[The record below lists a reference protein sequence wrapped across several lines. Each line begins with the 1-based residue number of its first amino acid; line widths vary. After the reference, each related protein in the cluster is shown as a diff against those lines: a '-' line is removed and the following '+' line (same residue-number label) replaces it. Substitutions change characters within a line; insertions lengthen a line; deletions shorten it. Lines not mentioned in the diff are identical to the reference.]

1 MKKVGRKVVSV
12 LLTLCMLLTMLP
24 VSALAADEGTVDTA
38 PAETNLAEPVNTGN
52 SSSDEGETPVS
63 TLVAGTEDSVDY
75 VDEDGQ
81 TQTCT
86 EYTTVAAATTT
97 WSNGWYVVTGTVTLD
112 DRVEVSDS
120 VNLIL
125 ADGAE
130 LNATKGIGV
139 TAGNSLT
146 IYGQSEG
153 TGKLTAGA
161 YQVYNSAAI
170 GGTDDKGQNRNLCA
184 HGDITING
192 GDITATGTSSA
203 AGIGGGGSATGT
215 SGTITINGGTV
226 KATGGSDAAGIG
238 GGYANTTNGG
248 AIIINGGTVTA
259 TGGSKAAGIGAG
271 YSGAGGMEIT
281 IKGGTV
287 KATGGSNDTY
297 GGAGIGANYG
307 GSTNPVIITI
317 TGSADV
323 TATGGLGAAGIGGGS
338 GKAEAAVDTIVID
351 GSAKV
356 YATGGDSDT
365 YGGAGIGAGGNGA
378 CGSITIGGS
387 ADVTATGGESEYR
400 SGAGIGAGGFSAVD
414 FGTMTY
420 ISNCDVIEI
429 TGGTVD
435 ATGGTGAEAVGGN
448 EKAKVETV
456 SISGGAF
463 TENTFPNGEIPADYL
478 ADGYELKQD
487 ADGTWSVKEEEETPP
502 EPTGVA
508 QIGDK
513 TYPTLEKAFDAVGSD
528 AVTIKLLADTQI
540 SNNAIEVAAGENIVL
555 DLNGCAVTVP
565 EAVSGRSIYA
575 ISNYGTLTIRDTSA
589 EKDGSIS
596 SRGVQ
601 NLENGILTL
610 ESGTINSID
619 SNGGGAAVWNE
630 ATFYMTG
637 GTLAF
642 TGEKSGNNSGTPLS
656 NQFGATATITGGSLL
671 SPYTCVFNSGHMK
684 ISNVSLA
691 GQTAYWHVIKTY
703 GGSDLELRNVNVSAT
718 LGGGIEA
725 AGGTVDIYDCTFTQM
740 GYYDW
745 NSVNVAVS
753 GGGTVNVHSGTFTSE
768 NYGAYVFNSGGTINV
783 EGGTFSAGR
792 TVLKADNSTTSNPSV
807 INVADGA
814 FTGKLE
820 IGSSSTLSI
829 SGGTF
834 SVEIPEKY
842 CAEGFVPQE
851 NANGT
856 WGVVAETTY
865 VAQIGDQTYPTL
877 EAAFA
882 AVGSEAVTIK
892 LLADTQISNAIEVPE
907 GKTITLDLNGCAVTV
922 PAAGSDGRSL
932 YAINNKG
939 TLTICDNS
947 TEQDGSITARG
958 IQNIGNGIL
967 TINSGTFISCD
978 ANGGAAVWNE
988 ATAYING
995 GTFKTVFVGS
1005 ASDNY
1010 GPGCLNN
1017 SGTAVI
1023 TAGTFESV
1031 NKRTYA
1037 VISTGTITITPAE
1050 GKEVIVSGAHGGLAV
1065 DSGVAVVNGGSFSS
1079 TEYYGLYVS
1088 NDGQG
1093 EDPMQAAV
1101 TVNGGTFTGANYS
1114 VWIGSDYN
1122 NPVNSTIAIH
1132 NGIFMKPL
1140 NAQSNTREGAVQVYG
1155 GTFYQ
1160 EVPPEYCAEG
1170 FVPQKNADGT
1180 WGVVKKDEAEIN
1192 GKQYATLSE
1201 ALNAVKGGET
1211 IKILAPATVNMTK
1224 TYAITGKAITL
1235 DLNGQTVT
1243 WKSSAK
1249 NMIEI
1254 GTDGGL
1260 TIQDATDAGVLHF
1273 IGTGTTSYG
1282 SGIYTSGNGSLS
1294 LTGGTVLYEHSKA
1307 GYGLNITGSSTFTMT
1322 SGTVKIAGAVNY
1334 AVRLA
1339 STSQCQLN
1347 GGKILFDEGT
1357 TATTLY
1363 GVHAVLYSSA
1373 GEDAGFS
1380 LGNLTVDGSMV
1391 PDTKT
1396 VYCVYGYNDGTP
1408 VTISGGTYTAN
1419 DKSASYAVGGG
1430 NSNATSISGGTFN
1443 GAVKAA
1449 IGKVT
1454 GGQFSVQPSAAYLPE
1469 GKIYELQQDGY
1480 YYVVDGTYVAR
1491 LGTVGYTS
1499 WDALWKD
1506 ASGGTTASAVY
1517 ILADVKEIT
1526 VPAGKNVTFYNS
1538 GNCAIGKITN
1548 NGTCKIISYA
1558 MTGTEV
1564 VNNGSLN
1571 LGHEVKS
1578 LVNNQGATMEATSY
1592 SYAKVTDSITNSGTM
1607 TISKGTYPCTIT
1619 NTGTITLTG
1628 GSFAREVK
1636 DWCADGYT
1644 TQESG
1649 DLWVVVKNGPHVAE
1663 IDGYWY
1669 TSLSAAINAAKDGD
1683 TVKLLMDTTLTPTTT
1698 GTGLKN
1704 AITIS
1709 GVSKPNL
1716 TLDLN
1721 GKTISW
1727 DQTCADQTL
1736 SSTPVMF
1743 SIIGGANITITGKG
1757 TIDTELGSNTS
1768 YGINMTTSP
1777 KNQLTIEN
1785 GTFTGAPTAIQVE
1798 KGTLTILDGTFK
1810 LAKTVAED
1818 KPEQA
1823 KYVVNAID
1831 ANWKNDSANIS
1842 IQGGS
1847 FCFDPSD
1854 NPEGEGSS
1862 YVAEGFEAV
1871 VNTDGSFE
1879 IAKVKV
1885 AEVGDVQYT
1894 SLTEAINAA
1903 TDGQTIKLL
1912 ADSTG
1917 NTTATISNGRKLT
1930 LNMNGFDAGFI
1941 KYNNISI
1948 YHGGLN
1954 IIGSGKLYEEE
1965 PYFAPVVIYGSDDPE
1980 AADYTTVTVG
1990 KDVTLEGWS
1999 GLFIDQHDEHKETA
2013 YGIKATVNGTLH
2025 SVKDFQ
2031 GYGGHALYVQGVI
2044 TATEGNVPEIIL
2056 DGATLNTD
2064 VGNGMYLAGYAK
2076 TTITDSTITSTGEN
2090 STGIEIRAGELTI
2103 SGNTTVSGG
2112 NGEFVA
2118 DPNGNG
2124 STTNNVALA
2133 VVQHT
2138 TKLPVIVTV
2147 KGGTFNGG
2155 AALYQA
2161 DQQDNGAD
2169 AVAKVQISV
2178 EDGTFNG
2185 VVYSENKTNFITG
2198 GTFSEKPNEA
2208 YCAEGYAPVEN
2219 DNGTWGVEVETTYV
2233 AEVNSQKYESLIDA
2247 VNVAKVSGQT
2257 VKLLANVELQPVE
2270 GKDYALLI
2278 DNGESMTLDLNG
2290 HKITATLNNTEEFNL
2305 IKNYG
2310 GLTITDDSEGQ
2321 KGSIE
2326 VTENG
2331 SHDSARTSILY
2342 NGYDTGKFTLEA
2354 GTLKLTGGEGSKK
2367 PLYGVYSSG
2376 TTVVMN
2382 GGAIEVRRLNSYYEY
2397 SESWDVYGIY
2407 NSSGCQTTVNGGTIT
2422 VENQGMYNSAYGIFN
2437 ASGTVSIH
2445 GTPETPY
2452 IAANAFNTGI
2462 YFEHTLYGNIT
2473 LYGGKYNMQTDTATG
2488 WIEGENNITI
2498 AEGYEKKF
2506 NGNRTVSIVKS
2517 PVAQIGSTK
2526 YDTLEEAV
2534 AAVKSG
2540 ETITML
2546 TDVEEGSGIIV
2557 PSGSNFTIDFAGHT
2571 YKVVGNLAG
2580 STGTESQCFQLL
2592 RDSNITMKNGTIVA
2606 NNSGIQMIIQN
2617 YANLT
2622 LDGMTLDATQGTNN
2636 VGYVMSNNC
2645 GNVTIT
2651 GNTNITAKDGEVA
2664 FDVFYWPDNGYV
2676 EGVTVT
2682 VDENMTGTITGKIEY
2697 AADDTAQD
2705 ADVAE
2710 KAKLNIE
2717 AGTFIGSIV
2726 TTETNHGISI
2736 SGGSFS
2742 VKPDDSYLAPY
2753 YEASQN
2759 TTGDNYW
2766 TVDVAEEYE
2775 ATWTNGETL
2784 EAGTLDAMLDAANA
2798 AKAGTVALL
2807 KDIAASGI
2815 HVSAGVTLDLAGH
2828 ELDAT
2833 GSEFTAYGKV
2843 VDSTEG
2849 EGLLKLP
2856 AEYYTI
2862 QKDNPSLPIYDS
2874 TAGGYRLYTYQL
2886 TTLRTYEPGTANTVQ
2901 FWFKLTF
2908 TNEEAWEL
2916 LTTGNENHG
2925 ITVKSKYQ
2933 FSGQTASESW
2943 FSFNSEFI
2951 HWIADQVVSSQY
2963 TQDQLGFYLN
2973 VTNTNLLGERTM
2985 TVTPAVDSVPS
2996 VGTESEQMTYSLNLG
3011 E

>member
-24 VSALAADEGTVDTA
+24 VSALAVDEGTVVDTA
-38 PAETNLAEPVNTGN
+38 PAETNLAEPANNGN
-52 SSSDEGETPVS
+52 SSSDDSLPVS
-63 TLVAGTEDSVDY
+63 TLGTDPEGDADVSVEY
-75 VDEDGQ
+75 VDENKVAR
-81 TQTCT
+81 TCT
-86 EYTTVAAATTT
+86 DYTVVTSSDTV
-97 WSNGWYVVTGTVTLD
+97 WSAGWYVVTDT
-112 DRVEVSDS
+112 
-120 VNLIL
+120 VNLTSRVQVSGNVYLIL
-125 ADGAE
+125 TDGAA
-130 LNATKGIGV
+130 LNANKGIGV

-146 IYGQSEG
+146 IYGQSAG
-153 TGKLTAGA
+153 TGRLTAGA
-161 YQVYNSAAI
+161 YQVGSAAAI
-170 GGTDDKGQNRNLCA
+170 GGNNDSGA
-184 HGDITING
+184 HGNITING
-192 GDITATGTSSA
+192 GEINATGASDA
-203 AGIGGGGSATGT
+203 AGIGGGMSATET
-215 SGTITINGGTV
+215 SGTITINDGVVNATSGGN
-226 KATGGSDAAGIG
+226 GAGIG

-248 AIIINGGTVTA
+248 DITITGGNVTAVGGIWAAGIGTGYYGTGMKITITGGTVNA
-259 TGGSKAAGIGAG
+259 TGGSDDTFGGAGIGAG
-271 YSGAGGMEIT
+271 YSTASGAALASIT
-281 IKGGTV
+281 ITGGDVTAKGGSGAAGIGSGSGPNAAV
-287 KATGGSNDTY
+287 GAIEISGSAEVHAIGGNSDTY
-297 GGAGIGANYG
+297 AGAGIGAG
-307 GSTNPVIITI
+307 GYDDCGSITI
-317 TGSADV
+317 SGGAKV
-323 TATGGLGAAGIGGGS
+323 TATGGTGS
-338 GKAEAAVDTIVID
+338 
-351 GSAKV
+351 S
-356 YATGGDSDT
+356 
-365 YGGAGIGAGGNGA
+365 YGGAGIGAGGKGP
-378 CGSITIGGS
+378 CDSITIGGR
-387 ADVTATGGESEYR
+387 ADVTAVGGAGDTCG
-400 SGAGIGAGGFSAVD
+400 GAGIGAGGGRNID
-414 FGTMTY
+414 IIDGTY
-420 ISNCDVIEI
+420 RPIPSCNRIEI
-429 TGGTVD
+429 TGGTVN
-435 ATGGTGAEAVGGN
+435 ATGSGDADGIGGN
-448 EKAKVETV
+448 GSTSSTVGSV

-463 TENTFPNGEIPADYL
+463 SANTFDGGIPEDYL
-478 ADGYELKQD
+478 ADGFTPVENE
-487 ADGTWSVKEEEETPP
+487 DGTWGVKEDDTTTD
-502 EPTGVA
+502 TGVA

-513 TYPTLEKAFDAVGSD
+513 TYATLEQAFDVVTGSEPT
-528 AVTIKLLADTQI
+528 TIKLIADTQI
-540 SNNAIEVAAGENIVL
+540 SSTIE
-555 DLNGCAVTVP
+555 
-565 EAVSGRSIYA
+565 
-575 ISNYGTLTIRDTSA
+575 
-589 EKDGSIS
+589 
-596 SRGVQ
+596 
-601 NLENGILTL
+601 IL
-610 ESGTINSID
+610 
-619 SNGGGAAVWNE
+619 
-630 ATFYMTG
+630 
-637 GTLAF
+637 
-642 TGEKSGNNSGTPLS
+642 
-656 NQFGATATITGGSLL
+656 
-671 SPYTCVFNSGHMK
+671 
-684 ISNVSLA
+684 
-691 GQTAYWHVIKTY
+691 
-703 GGSDLELRNVNVSAT
+703 
-718 LGGGIEA
+718 
-725 AGGTVDIYDCTFTQM
+725 
-740 GYYDW
+740 
-745 NSVNVAVS
+745 
-753 GGGTVNVHSGTFTSE
+753 
-768 NYGAYVFNSGGTINV
+768 
-783 EGGTFSAGR
+783 
-792 TVLKADNSTTSNPSV
+792 
-807 INVADGA
+807 
-814 FTGKLE
+814 
-820 IGSSSTLSI
+820 
-829 SGGTF
+829 
-834 SVEIPEKY
+834 
-842 CAEGFVPQE
+842 
-851 NANGT
+851 
-856 WGVVAETTY
+856 
-865 VAQIGDQTYPTL
+865 
-877 EAAFA
+877 
-882 AVGSEAVTIK
+882 
-892 LLADTQISNAIEVPE
+892 E
-907 GKTITLDLNGCAVTV
+907 GKNITLDLNGCAVTV

-932 YAINNKG
+932 YAISNNG

-967 TINSGTFISCD
+967 TINSGTFVSCD

-995 GTFKTVFVGS
+995 GTFKTMYVGS

-1322 SGTVKIAGAVNY
+1322 GGTVKIAGAVNY

-1380 LGNLTVDGSMV
+1380 LGNLAVDGSMV

-1592 SYAKVTDSITNSGTM
+1592 TYAKVTDSITNSGTM
-1607 TISKGTYPCTIT
+1607 TISKGTYPCAIT

-1628 GSFAREVK
+1628 GSFAQKVT

-1644 TQESG
+1644 TQNSG
-1649 DLWVVVKNGPHVAE
+1649 DLWVVVKNGDHVAE

-1698 GTGLKN
+1698 GTGLKS

-1727 DQTCADQTL
+1727 DQTYADQTL

-1743 SIIGGANITITGKG
+1743 SISGGANITITGNG

-1768 YGINMTTSP
+1768 YGINMTTST

-1810 LAKTVAED
+1810 LAKTVATD

-1831 ANWKNDSANIS
+1831 ANWNDDSANIS

-1847 FCFDPSD
+1847 FCFDPSN

-1871 VNTDGSFE
+1871 VNADGSFE

-1885 AEVGDVQYT
+1885 AEVGGVQYT
-1894 SLTEAINAA
+1894 SLADAIKNVASGGTITLLCDFVQNDQLTITDKTFTLDMAGKNIILGKISDGAGAILLDGSSNVTITGNGGFTFNDDYFADSSGQMIGVDGNATLTIENGNFYAGLVCVRAGESAKVYIKGGEYSAYAKFDGRVWLLNLQDNEGAKFYVSGGTFKNYDPTNSDTESPADNFCTPEYAA
-1903 TDGQTIKLL
+1903 TPTTDESGNTIYTVVEAEARIGETGYVTLADAIAAAGDNDTITLL
-1912 ADSTG
+1912 ANVTEDVVVPTG
-1917 NTTATISNGRKLT
+1917 KNITLGLNEHKITNVADHTITVKIGATLAITGTGTVDNVTHAKAAIWNEGTVTLDGGAYTRSQETGTGPDVSGTNSYYNIVNHGTMTINSGVSVTQNGGFSSMIENGYYSYNSGNASSGYVAGVNAVNPELT
-1930 LNMNGFDAGFI
+1930 INGGTF
-1941 KYNNISI
+1941 S
-1948 YHGGLN
+1948 GGLN
-1954 IIGSGKLYEEE
+1954 TVKNDDGGKLTINDGT
-1965 PYFAPVVIYGSDDPE
+1965 FTN
-1980 AADYTTVTVG
+1980 TT
-1990 KDVTLEGWS
+1990 
-1999 GLFIDQHDEHKETA
+1999 Q
-2013 YGIKATVNGTLH
+2013 ATVLNWN
-2025 SVKDFQ
+2025 
-2031 GYGGHALYVQGVI
+2031 I
-2044 TATEGNVPEIIL
+2044 ATI
-2056 DGATLNTD
+2056 A
-2064 VGNGMYLAGYAK
+2064 
-2076 TTITDSTITSTGEN
+2076 
-2090 STGIEIRAGELTI
+2090 
-2103 SGNTTVSGG
+2103 
-2112 NGEFVA
+2112 
-2118 DPNGNG
+2118 
-2124 STTNNVALA
+2124 
-2133 VVQHT
+2133 
-2138 TKLPVIVTV
+2138 
-2147 KGGTFNGG
+2147 GGTFTAGSGNC
-2155 AALYQA
+2155 LL
-2161 DQQDNGAD
+2161 NGAFSTSASAQD
-2169 AVAKVQISV
+2169 LGQMTITGGSFTSPEGTACIVNYLTDSLPEIS
-2178 EDGTFNG
+2178 
-2185 VVYSENKTNFITG
+2185 G
-2198 GTFSEKPNEA
+2198 GTFSEKPDDT
-2208 YCAEGYAPVEN
+2208 YLVDGYAPEQNDEGDWVVVEEN
-2219 DNGTWGVEVETTYV
+2219 FV
-2233 AEVNSQKYESLIDA
+2233 AEIVDGQKYESLIEA
-2247 VNVAKVSGQT
+2247 VEAATAGQT

-2270 GKDYALLI
+2270 NQDYVLMI
-2278 DNGESMTLDLNG
+2278 DANQSMTLDLNG
-2290 HKITATLNNTEEFNL
+2290 HKITATLNNTAEFNL

-2310 GLTITDDSEGQ
+2310 ELTITDTSEG
-2321 KGSIE
+2321 KGGSIE

-2354 GTLKLTGGEGSKK
+2354 GTLKLTGSANSKK

-2382 GGAIEVRRLNSYYEY
+2382 GGAIEVRREKTSDGGSTNGKH
-2397 SESWDVYGIY
+2397 WDVYGIY
-2407 NSSGCQTTVNGGTIT
+2407 NSNNCQTTVNDGTIT
-2422 VENQGMYNSAYGIFN
+2422 VENQGRHNSAYGINN

-2445 GTPETPY
+2445 GDPNTPY
-2452 IAANAFNTGI
+2452 IEANAFDDGI
-2462 YFEHTLYGNIT
+2462 WYEHTLYGKIT

-2488 WIEGENNITI
+2488 WIKSDIII
-2498 AEGYEKKF
+2498 ADGYEDHK
-2506 NGNRTVSIVKS
+2506 NGDGTVSIIKS

-2526 YDTLEEAV
+2526 YHTLEEAV
-2534 AAVKSG
+2534 AHVQPG

-2606 NNSGIQMIIQN
+2606 NNSGITMIIQN

-2622 LDGMTLDATQGTNN
+2622 LDDMTLDATQGINN

-2651 GNTNITAKDGEVA
+2651 GDTDITAKTTGVA
-2664 FDVFYWPDNGYV
+2664 FDVYYWPSGSYV

-2742 VKPDDSYLAPY
+2742 EEPNKDYLAPY
-2753 YEASQN
+2753 YAATQN

-2766 TVDVAEEYE
+2766 TVDVAANIE
-2775 ATWTNGETL
+2775 AIWIT
-2784 EAGTLDAMLDAANA
+2784 EAATKPGMLSDLLTEADS
-2798 AKAGTVALL
+2798 GTVQLL
-2807 KDIAASGI
+2807 KDVTATNVI
-2815 HVSAGVTLDLAGH
+2815 VSDPVTLDLNGNT
-2828 ELDAT
+2828 LTAT
-2833 GSEFTAYGKV
+2833 VVAMFDGAV

-2849 EGLLKLP
+2849 KGLLKVGVTRNDPNVTLK
-2856 AEYYTI
+2856 EN
-2862 QKDNPSLPIYDS
+2862 NPSLLIYDS
-2874 TAGGYRLYTYQL
+2874 DAAGYRLYSYTFEKLRAYTTDQSGNSMGFYFQL
-2886 TTLRTYEPGTANTVQ
+2886 TFENLAAWGKLNTAETTHGVIMSTVLGLPNGTELIVYFDQSTIQGVAGSIVDGAAQTGKGFWLTVTGLN
-2901 FWFKLTF
+2901 KL
-2908 TNEEAWEL
+2908 EA
-2916 LTTGNENHG
+2916 
-2925 ITVKSKYQ
+2925 
-2933 FSGQTASESW
+2933 GQT
-2943 FSFNSEFI
+2943 
-2951 HWIADQVVSSQY
+2951 
-2963 TQDQLGFYLN
+2963 LK
-2973 VTNTNLLGERTM
+2973 
-2985 TVTPAVDSVPS
+2985 VTPTLEAAGDKLVIN
-2996 VGTESEQMTYSLNLG
+2996 TEAFEYSKSADESN
-3011 E
+3011 

>member
-52 SSSDEGETPVS
+52 SSSDDSLPVS
-63 TLVAGTEDSVDY
+63 TLGTDPEGDADVSVEY
-75 VDEDGQ
+75 VDENKVAR
-81 TQTCT
+81 TCT
-86 EYTTVAAATTT
+86 DYTVVTSSDTD
-97 WSNGWYVVTGTVTLD
+97 WSAGWYVVTGAVDLT
-112 DRVEVSDS
+112 DRVQVSGN
-120 VNLIL
+120 VHLIL
-125 ADGAE
+125 TDGAA
-130 LNATKGIGV
+130 LNAENGGIGV
-139 TAGNSLT
+139 RAGNRLT
-146 IYGQSEG
+146 IYGQSAG
-153 TGKLTAGA
+153 TGTLTARA
-161 YQVYNSAAI
+161 YQVRSAAAI
-170 GGTDDKGQNRNLCA
+170 GGNDDSGA

-192 GDITATGTSSA
+192 GVINATGASDA
-203 AGIGGGGSATGT
+203 AGIGGGRSATGR

-226 KATGGSDAAGIG
+226 KATSGGNGAGIG
-238 GGYANTTNGG
+238 GGYANGADGG
-248 AIIINGGTVTA
+248 DITITGGEVTAVGGIWAAGIGTGFSGAGMKITITGGTVNA
-259 TGGSKAAGIGAG
+259 TGGSNNTFGGAGIGAG
-271 YSGAGGMEIT
+271 YSTASGAALASIT
-281 IKGGTV
+281 ITGGDVTAKGGSGAAGIGSGSGTNAAV
-287 KATGGSNDTY
+287 GAIEISGSAEVHAIGGNSDTY
-297 GGAGIGANYG
+297 AGAGIGAG
-307 GSTNPVIITI
+307 GYDDCGSITI
-317 TGSADV
+317 SGGAKV
-323 TATGGLGAAGIGGGS
+323 TATGGTGS
-338 GKAEAAVDTIVID
+338 
-351 GSAKV
+351 S
-356 YATGGDSDT
+356 
-365 YGGAGIGAGGNGA
+365 YGGAGIGAGGKGP
-378 CGSITIGGS
+378 CDSITIGGR
-387 ADVTATGGESEYR
+387 ADVTAVGGAGDTCG
-400 SGAGIGAGGFSAVD
+400 GAGIGAGGGIKWNDSLQP
-414 FGTMTY
+414 
-420 ISNCDVIEI
+420 IPSCNKIEI
-429 TGGTVD
+429 TGGTVN
-435 ATGGTGAEAVGGN
+435 ATGSGDADGIGGN
-448 EKAKVETV
+448 GSTSSTVGSV
-456 SISGGAF
+456 SISGGTF
-463 TENTFPNGEIPADYL
+463 TANTFPNGEIPADYL
-478 ADGYELKQD
+478 AAGFAPVKDSNGN
-487 ADGTWSVKEEEETPP
+487 WSVEEKEETPP
-502 EPTGVA
+502 APTGVA
-508 QIGDK
+508 QIGDQ
-513 TYPTLEKAFDAVGSD
+513 TYPTLEKAFAAVED
-528 AVTIKLLADTQI
+528 NQKTTITLLKDIAVSAPITIGEAKSVIFDMKGHTI
-540 SNNAIEVAAGENIVL
+540 TAGEGFSTRVFTN
-555 DLNGCAVTVP
+555 N
-565 EAVSGRSIYA
+565 
-575 ISNYGTLTIRDTSA
+575 GTLTITGNGTIDVTAAGASGYGAVNNFGTLNVVDGTYKNLKESNASTFYNRNGGTATFGNPTIYGGGGCIGTEVNTTTTINGGYYENETYPAVENRGDMTITAGTFKNTSCSSC
-589 EKDGSIS
+589 DGSKWGYTVRSGES
-596 SRGVQ
+596 SENAYLKIEGTAADSVKVTGVQ
-601 NLENGILTL
+601 
-610 ESGTINSID
+610 
-619 SNGGGAAVWNE
+619 GGLAVI
-630 ATFYMTG
+630 G
-637 GTLAF
+637 GTADIYNGVYETVACDVHTTGSSAFYAGYF
-642 TGEKSGNNSGTPLS
+642 TGESYE
-656 NQFGATATITGGSLL
+656 TAVT
-671 SPYTCVFNSGHMK
+671 
-684 ISNVSLA
+684 
-691 GQTAYWHVIKTY
+691 
-703 GGSDLELRNVNVSAT
+703 
-718 LGGGIEA
+718 
-725 AGGTVDIYDCTFTQM
+725 IYD
-740 GYYDW
+740 
-745 NSVNVAVS
+745 
-753 GGGTVNVHSGTFTSE
+753 GTFQSVSKTAVLVGNDNSPPDS
-768 NYGAYVFNSGGTINV
+768 GAGEASIVMIK
-783 EGGTFSAGR
+783 GGTFIGGDEEKTAVKVENTAYAKG
-792 TVLKADNSTTSNPSV
+792 
-807 INVADGA
+807 GA
-814 FTGKLE
+814 
-820 IGSSSTLSI
+820 SI

-834 SVEIPEKY
+834 SSMPSEEFF
-842 CAEGFVPQE
+842 AEGYAPE
-851 NANGT
+851 YNEENGT

-865 VAQIGDQTYPTL
+865 VAQIG
-877 EAAFA
+877 E
-882 AVGSEAVTIK
+882 
-892 LLADTQISNAIEVPE
+892 
-907 GKTITLDLNGCAVTV
+907 
-922 PAAGSDGRSL
+922 
-932 YAINNKG
+932 NK
-939 TLTICDNS
+939 
-947 TEQDGSITARG
+947 
-958 IQNIGNGIL
+958 
-967 TINSGTFISCD
+967 
-978 ANGGAAVWNE
+978 
-988 ATAYING
+988 
-995 GTFKTVFVGS
+995 
-1005 ASDNY
+1005 
-1010 GPGCLNN
+1010 
-1017 SGTAVI
+1017 
-1023 TAGTFESV
+1023 
-1031 NKRTYA
+1031 
-1037 VISTGTITITPAE
+1037 
-1050 GKEVIVSGAHGGLAV
+1050 
-1065 DSGVAVVNGGSFSS
+1065 
-1079 TEYYGLYVS
+1079 
-1088 NDGQG
+1088 
-1093 EDPMQAAV
+1093 
-1101 TVNGGTFTGANYS
+1101 
-1114 VWIGSDYN
+1114 
-1122 NPVNSTIAIH
+1122 
-1132 NGIFMKPL
+1132 
-1140 NAQSNTREGAVQVYG
+1140 
-1155 GTFYQ
+1155 
-1160 EVPPEYCAEG
+1160 
-1170 FVPQKNADGT
+1170 
-1180 WGVVKKDEAEIN
+1180 
-1192 GKQYATLSE
+1192 YATLSE
-1201 ALNAVKGGET
+1201 ALNKVQDGET
-1211 IKILAPATVNMTK
+1211 IKVLAPATVEMTE
-1224 TYAITGKAITL
+1224 TYAITGKTITL

-1243 WKSSAK
+1243 WNSTAQYVFKVEK
-1249 NMIEI
+1249 
-1254 GTDGGL
+1254 GGL
-1260 TIQDATDAGVLHF
+1260 TIQDSGAGGALNFV
-1273 IGTGTTSYG
+1273 TSYN
-1282 SGIYTSGNGSLS
+1282 STSCKGIYVYTNGKLTVTGGTISSNRGHVIGATGETSAVTM
-1294 LTGGTVLYEHSKA
+1294 TGGTVKVPSLGSYAYALYLYNGQHSISGVNIAFDAEAA
-1307 GYGLNITGSSTFTMT
+1307 GT
-1322 SGTVKIAGAVNY
+1322 S
-1334 AVRLA
+1334 
-1339 STSQCQLN
+1339 
-1347 GGKILFDEGT
+1347 
-1357 TATTLY
+1357 LY
-1363 GVHAVLYSSA
+1363 GVYASGGATV
-1373 GEDAGFS
+1373 
-1380 LGNLTVDGSMV
+1380 NLAEVTVDGSAV
-1391 PDTKT
+1391 PDTKS
-1396 VYCVYGYNDGTP
+1396 VVCVYGGSNTTP
-1408 VTISGGTYTAN
+1408 VTISSGTFKAN
-1419 DKSASYAVGGG
+1419 GKGTSYAVGGG
-1430 NSNATSISGGTFN
+1430 SSNNTAISGGTFN

-1454 GGQFSVQPSAAYLPE
+1454 GGQFSVQPSAAYLPK

-1480 YYVVDGTYVAR
+1480 YHVVDGTYVAR

-1499 WDALWKD
+1499 WDALWND
-1506 ASGGTTASAVY
+1506 ASEGTTASAVY

-1526 VPAGKNVTFYNS
+1526 VPEGKNVTFQNS
-1538 GNCAIGKITN
+1538 GNCTIGKITN
-1548 NGTCKIISYA
+1548 NGTCKIISCA

-1578 LVNNQGATMEATSY
+1578 VVNNQGATMEATGY
-1592 SYAKVTDSITNSGTM
+1592 IYAKVTDSITNSGTM